1 MAKVCT
7 GSFYGNDWQVYTRE
21 DAIACENAGGRV
33 VDTGGGN
40 GCGSTSIASMAAYPG
55 NPSQGV
61 VGELALTPLKVAR
74 QKFGQHELM
83 EALVAL
89 NRAAASE
96 IERIASEDKEL
107 QAELV
112 SAFVTVNGLAT
123 AVTQPLPS
131 HGRLDP
137 KVFAGLERLGRR
149 LAERSSNQ
157 TFRAEIERVLSLA
170 KPFVGQDFAEIAKR
184 LTSDQGE
191 SSSASREILL
201 PSHAIA
207 TVSSTLHAISSL
219 FTVGIDKVPSF
230 VDVIRFFA
238 AERAISSKAASLGW
252 VGKATGDIEAV
263 PGGFRQTF
271 QNADILVG
279 ASGIAY
285 EVHGDIRAKYNM
297 LGGPSGILGLPV
309 TDESG
314 TPDGVG
320 RYNHFQNQGSIYWR
334 PNTGPMMVQGRVRDA
349 WANQGWELG
358 PMGYPVR
365 DQQRMPALHPSDHP
379 NLSWCLFQNGAL
391 FAIAGAAATAL
402 TADITPDQLRTLV
415 RSFFDQRLKAADSD
429 LGLEAQVDLDAVSD
443 WSYGFWSASSFG
455 LHGFHDNGALPDTTF
470 DLQIRLRFSSTWP
483 MSFTYPT
490 SLSLIVSLDWLHV
503 HSTGLGSGKLADG
516 LRDGIVGAFWR
527 GGPDPAHPEVPDGAI
542 FLTLLPTGASQTGNG
557 NLDVIDVLTTAQG
570 GLQIMLNPLP
580 PKVGGFRKGIAQNQV
595 NAFLGL

>member
-1 MAKVCT
+1 
-7 GSFYGNDWQVYTRE
+7 
-21 DAIACENAGGRV
+21 
-33 VDTGGGN
+33 
-40 GCGSTSIASMAAYPG
+40 
-55 NPSQGV
+55 
-61 VGELALTPLKVAR
+61 
-74 QKFGQHELM
+74 
-83 EALVAL
+83 
-89 NRAAASE
+89 
-96 IERIASEDKEL
+96 
-107 QAELV
+107 
-112 SAFVTVNGLAT
+112 
-123 AVTQPLPS
+123 
-131 HGRLDP
+131 
-137 KVFAGLERLGRR
+137 
-149 LAERSSNQ
+149 
-157 TFRAEIERVLSLA
+157 
-170 KPFVGQDFAEIAKR
+170 
-184 LTSDQGE
+184 
-191 SSSASREILL
+191 LL

-443 WSYGFWSASSFG
+443 WSYGFWSASPRLLSFG

>member
-1 MAKVCT
+1 
-7 GSFYGNDWQVYTRE
+7 
-21 DAIACENAGGRV
+21 
-33 VDTGGGN
+33 
-40 GCGSTSIASMAAYPG
+40 
-55 NPSQGV
+55 
-61 VGELALTPLKVAR
+61 
-74 QKFGQHELM
+74 
-83 EALVAL
+83 
-89 NRAAASE
+89 
-96 IERIASEDKEL
+96 
-107 QAELV
+107 
-112 SAFVTVNGLAT
+112 
-123 AVTQPLPS
+123 
-131 HGRLDP
+131 
-137 KVFAGLERLGRR
+137 
-149 LAERSSNQ
+149 
-157 TFRAEIERVLSLA
+157 
-170 KPFVGQDFAEIAKR
+170 
-184 LTSDQGE
+184 
-191 SSSASREILL
+191 
-201 PSHAIA
+201 
-207 TVSSTLHAISSL
+207 
-219 FTVGIDKVPSF
+219 
-230 VDVIRFFA
+230 
-238 AERAISSKAASLGW
+238 
-252 VGKATGDIEAV
+252 
-263 PGGFRQTF
+263 
-271 QNADILVG
+271 
-279 ASGIAY
+279 
-285 EVHGDIRAKYNM
+285 M

-443 WSYGFWSASSFG
+443 WSYGFWSASPRLLSFG